1 LTEPAATLS
10 AWLAKQRLAG
20 TAPALDAHHVDLD
33 VLRELSESDLTL
45 GRRRRLQKA
54 LREEDNNSPVSSE
67 DTSPECKFVF
77 DGGWP

>member
-1 LTEPAATLS
+1 MTEPAATLS
-10 AWLAKQRLAG
+10 AWLAKQGLAG
-20 TAPALDAHHVDLD
+20 TAPALDAHDVDLD

-77 DGGWP
+77 DGGWT